1 MKTKR
6 RQTIWTILAALSILY
21 GLFILAGG
29 SGTGFFV
36 VWLALGL
43 LFLAMALAAK
53 KELWRRLPKAFKA
66 ISLTIVIAGLALTA
80 FLTAQI
86 LSGFHKT
93 AGPGCDYLIV
103 LGAQVY
109 ETGPSVVLRCR
120 LDAAADYLKE
130 NEETLC
136 IVTGRKGYN
145 EPVSE
150 AEGMRDYLISVGID
164 EERILLEPLAKNT
177 RENLLYSRKLLSSPE
192 ASVAIVTNNF
202 HVYRA
207 LVLAKEAGIADVS
220 AISAPSV
227 PWYLPNNILR
237 EVLAL
242 MKEYLFSR
250 L

>member
-1 MKTKR
+1 MTTKR
-6 RQTIWTILAALSILY
+6 RQLIWTILAALSILY
-21 GLFILAGG
+21 GLLILASG
-29 SGTGFFV
+29 SGTGFFA

-43 LFLAMALAAK
+43 LFLAMAFAAK
-53 KELWRRLPKAFKA
+53 KQVWRRLPRTLKA
-66 ISLTIVIAGLALTA
+66 IFLTIVIAGLALSSI
-80 FLTAQI
+80 LTAKI
-86 LSGFHKT
+86 LSGFHKS
-93 AGPGCDYLIV
+93 AEPGLDYLIV

-109 ETGPSVVLRCR
+109 ETGPSVVLRYR

-130 NEETLC
+130 NEDTLC
-136 IVTGRKGYN
+136 IVTGTKGYN

-250 L
+250 Q